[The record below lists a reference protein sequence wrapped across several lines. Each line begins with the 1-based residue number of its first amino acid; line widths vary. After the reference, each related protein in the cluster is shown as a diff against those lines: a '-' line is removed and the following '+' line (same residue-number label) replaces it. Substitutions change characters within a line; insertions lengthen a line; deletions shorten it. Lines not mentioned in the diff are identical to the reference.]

1 MAKRNRGLT
10 KEAIQKRWK
19 AGHGQGERE
28 GYKPWLTIQSV
39 PSQGQVNRPL
49 GWKTGRVH
57 HLMSLNELHYFYLLE
72 WSSLVTDIREQFPL
86 WPAEETEE
94 IARSLNIRHP
104 SPPGGGTMVMSS
116 DFRITLSSGQDVVR
130 TMKEGSA
137 LNDDRTIE
145 KLDIEREYWSRRG
158 VNWGVVVAE
167 DLPMPLVQNVKWLHS
182 HSTLDGFGF
191 DANDLPALMRY
202 LTAEVLT
209 STDALAIVARRCD
222 EDLTLKPGSCLTLAR
237 HLIATRQWQVDLC
250 VPINPSRRLIL
261 QRAQDE

>member
-10 KEAIQKRWK
+10 KDAIQKRWK
-19 AGHGQGERE
+19 AGHGQGEGK

-72 WSSLVTDIREQFPL
+72 WSPLVTDIREQFPL

-94 IARSLNIRHP
+94 IAQSLNIRHP
-104 SPPGGGTMVMSS
+104 APPGGGPMVMSS
-116 DFRITLSSGQDVVR
+116 DFMITLSSGQNVVR

-137 LNDDRTIE
+137 LSDDRTIE
-145 KLDIEREYWSRRG
+145 KLDIEREYWRRRG
-158 VNWGVVVAE
+158 VDWGVVVAD
-167 DLPMPLVQNVKWLHS
+167 DLPMPLVQNVKWLHP
-182 HSTLDGFGF
+182 HLILDGFGF
-191 DANDLPALMRY
+191 DANDVPALLRY

-209 STDALAIVARRCD
+209 SPDALATVARRCD
-222 EDLTLKPGSCLTLAR
+222 DDLTLNPGSCLTLAR
-237 HLIATRQWQVDLC
+237 HLIATRQWQVDLT
-250 VPINPSRRLIL
+250 VPINSSRRLTL
-261 QRAQDE
+261 QQAQVE